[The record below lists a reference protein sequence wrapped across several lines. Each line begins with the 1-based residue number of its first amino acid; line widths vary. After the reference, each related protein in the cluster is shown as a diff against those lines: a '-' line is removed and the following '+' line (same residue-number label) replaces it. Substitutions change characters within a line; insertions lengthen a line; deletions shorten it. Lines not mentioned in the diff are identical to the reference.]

1 MKMKNKKYLQWVASL
16 PCIFCATLQGVQAH
30 HLRVMVLGAGVGRK
44 TPDIFPLPVC
54 YKCHEDCHNGTHPKE
69 DQMRWCLQTI
79 GRAFAEEMIQWKK

>member
-1 MKMKNKKYLQWVASL
+1 MKNKKYLQWVASL
-16 PCIFCATLQGVQAH
+16 PCIFCATPQGVQAH

-44 TPDIFPLPVC
+44 TPDIFTLPVC

-79 GRAFAEEMIQWKK
+79 GRALKEEMIQWKK

>member
-1 MKMKNKKYLQWVASL
+1 MKMMNKKYLQWVASL

-30 HLRVMVLGAGVGRK
+30 HLRVMVLGTGVGRK
-44 TPDIFPLPVC
+44 TPDIFTLPVC

>member
-1 MKMKNKKYLQWVASL
+1 MKNKKYLQRVASL

-44 TPDIFPLPVC
+44 TPDIFTLPVC